1 MNNCKFAPICKF
13 FEFEL
18 GEDER
23 LEKANLL
30 EKVRLLEKAPKKVL
44 PKKRGG
50 DKKGKIGKAGKKITN
65 LSTSKEDIRRIR
77 MMLTQEKKR
86 GRLDENQV
94 AALDSIG
101 RTNYENLTDGQKE
114 QLLNI
119 YNGPRRTKNG

>member
-1 MNNCKFAPICKF
+1 MNNCKFAVICKF
-13 FEFEL
+13 FEPGKEGQPPL
-18 GEDER
+18 V
-23 LEKANLL
+23 LKSI
-30 EKVRLLEKAPKKVL
+30 PKIEIHL

-50 DKKGKIGKAGKKITN
+50 YKKGKIGKAGKKITN

-119 YNGPRRTKNG
+119 YNGPRRTKNE